1 MSETV
6 NKVQISGSLPRDPD
20 IRTFGGN
27 KKMAKFS
34 IGTPEHTTN
43 ALGEHSQQIQWHNA
57 VAWGKTAEQVEQSL
71 FKGKFI
77 LVNGRLSSRSY
88 VGKDGVKKYST
99 EVVVTGFELLK

>member
-1 MSETV
+1 MSEIV

-20 IRTFGGN
+20 IRTFNGN

-34 IGTPEHTTN
+34 IGTPEYTTN
-43 ALGEHSQQIQWHNA
+43 ALGEHSQQMQWHNA

-71 FKGKFI
+71 SRGKTI
-77 LVNGRLSSRSY
+77 LINGRLSSRSY
-88 VGKDGVKKYST
+88 VGKDGIKKYTT